1 MQLTKGAVK
10 TTNENTPNGVHFAHS
25 EMTDAAKN
33 IQCGTY
39 YLDIAKNKL
48 GGVDKSYG
56 TGAGYSSSILK
67 CEKCMKDDKEHPMV
81 ALHKIH
87 K

>member
-1 MQLTKGAVK
+1 MTKGAVEMVNK
-10 TTNENTPNGVHFAHS
+10 CTPAGTHFDHS
-25 EMTDAAKN
+25 DMTDAAKN

-48 GGVDKSYG
+48 AGVDKSYG
-56 TGAGYSSSILK
+56 TGPGYSKSIVT
-67 CEKCMKDDKEHPMV
+67 CEACLLSDKDHPLV